1 MALPVYRPDR
11 PDDLSS
17 VSGNRGLFA
26 VFAKHGTAANILMLL
41 MIAAGIYAF
50 FNLRTQFFPDFV
62 QDRITVRVSWTDAPA
77 GSVDDA
83 IVQLLEP
90 ELRFLDDVESV
101 FATAADGSA
110 TISLLF
116 NVGTNME
123 RAKSDVE
130 SAVDAVEASFPEDAS
145 DASVRVSAFRDPV
158 SSILISGPLDEM
170 GLKAIA
176 ERMRDDLLGLGLLE
190 VLIQG
195 ARDPQIEVEVDE
207 VALRRLGLTPADI
220 SNAIA
225 RRAQDLPAGSLGG
238 DQTVRTQGTEAT
250 AASVADAQIR
260 ARADGSIIRVSDVA
274 EVREIVPTT
283 GRMIYYQGQP
293 AISLDIR
300 RGADGDSIRQQR
312 VIEDYIAEVEPTLP
326 ANVTVK
332 NYNVFA
338 DLILG
343 RVLLLRDNAVFGV
356 MIVLAFLF
364 LFLNVRTALWIA
376 VGIPVS
382 IAATL
387 GVMLALGLSIN
398 MLTLFALILSLGII
412 VDDAIVVGEYADFLH
427 EQGYTPSQAAIIGA
441 QRMVGPVSAAAATTV
456 LAFGVLYF
464 LPGRFGNFTQDI
476 AVTVVAVLIASLIE
490 CFFVLPGHMYHA
502 LKARERGARQL
513 RSGNGYPTPFH
524 WAIAKFRKR
533 FDAGFEYV
541 RIRLFRPMVAF
552 SVWARYPL
560 LTGVAVIFAYSVAMV
575 MTGEPRWSFFIRPEN
590 NTVNVNLT
598 MVEGATRADTLEQ
611 MQMAEAYVPELVSKA
626 RDSGLSALKREQKAA
641 EEGAWY
647 SIPKRTYDR
656 AALQIKIDLLEDR
669 IANVPPEDD
678 VKIMFSQVGARGG
691 RSFGG
696 TGTTNTDPD
705 LLGNMRVEL
714 VEQDTR
720 VYSTRNL
727 FFGLS
732 SIPKHPKLEG
742 LASRRSFSGGDTGS
756 LSIALVGG
764 ETEQLK
770 SAALQLTAFLNG
782 IGGVS
787 EAEDDTPFGTTQ
799 LVARV
804 SDRGAALGFDAGSVG
819 QQLRSWL
826 SGSTA
831 VNLIRDDGEI
841 SVEVKVDEAAQTASF
856 LAGLDLYSPAGTPV
870 KLSQVVDF
878 TEVAGFS
885 LIQSR
890 DGSRRIT
897 VQAEL
902 DEDQGNVG
910 DVEARLRDVGAL
922 GLLESDYGVS
932 VRFEGESEEQ
942 REFFVSFTQ
951 VLLIALALI
960 YLVLAWVFQ
969 SFFRPVVVMAIIPL
983 GFVGMVLGH
992 LVHGQVLSF
1001 LSLIGFVGLTGIIVN
1016 DSIVLIGTI
1025 ERRAKLQSIR
1035 SAIIDGAAD
1044 RLRPVL
1050 LTSLTTIG
1058 GLTPLIFETSVQ
1070 AQFLIPPSLTIVYGL
1085 GLGTVVV
1092 LILAPAM
1099 FAVQHDIVGVMRS
1112 SGIVVGG
1119 LLRRRRPRFARRPV
1133 AAAIADVSAE
1143 TAAGTDRFDDP
1154 AQSPEAPPTPP
1165 SPSA

>member
-1 MALPVYRPDR
+1 MALPAYRPDR
-11 PDDLSS
+11 PDDLTG
-17 VSGNRGLFA
+17 VSGTKGLFA
-26 VFAKHGTAANILMLL
+26 VFAKHGTAANILMML

-62 QDRITVRVSWTDAPA
+62 QDRITVRVNWTDAPA
-77 GSVDDA
+77 GSVDEG

-101 FATAADGSA
+101 FASASDGGA

-123 RAKSDVE
+123 RAKADVE
-130 SAVDAVEASFPEDAS
+130 SAIDAVESSLPEDAG

-158 SSILISGPLDEM
+158 SSILIAGPLDEN

-190 VLIQG
+190 VNVQG

-207 VALRRLGLTPADI
+207 VALRRLGLTPADV
-220 SNAIA
+220 SSAIA
-225 RRAQDLPAGSLGG
+225 RRAQDLPAGTLGG
-238 DQTVRTQGTEAT
+238 EQAVRTLGTEAT
-250 AASVADAQIR
+250 ADSVASAQIR
-260 ARADGSIIRVSDVA
+260 AQADGTIIRVSDVA
-274 EVREIVPTT
+274 KVSEIVPNSGQT
-283 GRMIYYQGQP
+283 IYYKGQP
-293 AISLDIR
+293 AISLEVR
-300 RGADGDSIRQQR
+300 RGADGDAIRQQR
-312 VIEDYIAEVEPTLP
+312 VIQDYLDEIEPTLP
-326 ANVTVK
+326 ANVTLK
-332 NYNVFA
+332 NYNIFA

-356 MIVLAFLF
+356 LIVLAFLF
-364 LFLNVRTALWIA
+364 LFLNVRTDLWIA

-427 EQGYTPSQAAIIGA
+427 EQGYSPSQAAIIGA

-490 CFFVLPGHMYHA
+490 CFLVLPGHMYHA
-502 LKARERGARQL
+502 LKARQRGERRL
-513 RSGNGYPTPFH
+513 RSGNGYPTPIH
-524 WAIAKFRKR
+524 WGIAKFRKS

-541 RIRLFRPMVAF
+541 RIRLFRRVVAF

-560 LTGVAVIFAYSVAMV
+560 LTLVAVIFAYSIAMV

-598 MVEGATRADTLEQ
+598 MVEGATRDDTFEQ
-611 MQMAEAYVPELVSKA
+611 MQMAEAYVPDLIAQA
-626 RDSGLSALKREQKAA
+626 RESGLSSLKREQEAA
-641 EEGAWY
+641 MEGAWY
-647 SIPKRTYDR
+647 SIPKRAYDR
-656 AALQIKIDLLEDR
+656 AALQIKIDQLQDR
-669 IANVPPEDD
+669 IDNVPPEDD
-678 VKIMFSQVGARGG
+678 ITVMFSQVGARGG
-691 RSFGG
+691 RGFGG
-696 TGTTNTDPD
+696 TGSTNTDPD
-705 LLGNMRVEL
+705 LLGNLRVEL

-742 LASRRSFSGGDTGS
+742 IASRRSFSGGDTGS

-770 SAALQLTAFLNG
+770 AAALQLTAFLNG

-831 VNLIRDDGEI
+831 VNLVRDDGEV
-841 SVEVKVDEAAQTASF
+841 SVEVKIDEAAQTANF
-856 LAGLDLYSPAGTPV
+856 LAGLDLYTPTGAPV

-878 TEVAGFS
+878 TEVAEFS

-910 DVEARLRDVGAL
+910 DVEARLREIGAL

-942 REFFVSFTQ
+942 REFFVGFTQ

-969 SFFRPVVVMAIIPL
+969 SFFRPLVVMAIIPL

-1025 ERRAKLQSIR
+1025 ERRAKVQSIR
-1035 SAIIDGAAD
+1035 SAILDGAAD

-1092 LILAPAM
+1092 LILAPAL
-1099 FAVQHDIVGVMRS
+1099 FAVQHDIGGVLRS
-1112 SGIVVGG
+1112 TGIVAGSV
-1119 LLRRRRPRFARRPV
+1119 LRRRKPRFARRPDPDPT
-1133 AAAIADVSAE
+1133 AAASVS
-1143 TAAGTDRFDDP
+1143 TG
-1154 AQSPEAPPTPP
+1154 PEVVVQT
-1165 SPSA
+1165 

>member
-1 MALPVYRPDR
+1 MALPAYRPDR
-11 PDDLSS
+11 PDDLSGL
-17 VSGNRGLFA
+17 SGERGLFA

-90 ELRFLDDVESV
+90 ELRFLDDVETV
-101 FATAADGSA
+101 YATAADGTAVVSM
-110 TISLLF
+110 LF

-123 RAKSDVE
+123 RAQSDVQA
-130 SAVDAVEASFPEDAS
+130 AVDAVEASFPEDAG
-145 DASVRVSAFRDPV
+145 DARVTVSAFRDPV
-158 SSILISGPLDEM
+158 SSILIAGPLDEN

-176 ERMRDDLLGLGLLE
+176 ERMRDDLLALGLLE
-190 VLIQG
+190 VSIQG

-207 VALRRLGLTPADI
+207 VALRRLGLTPADV
-220 SNAIA
+220 SSAIA
-225 RRAQDLPAGSLGG
+225 RRAQDLPAGTLGG
-238 DQTVRTQGTEAT
+238 EQAVRTLGTEAT
-250 AASVADAQIR
+250 ADSVAQAQIR
-260 ARADGSIIRVSDVA
+260 AQSDGTIIRVSDVA
-274 EVREIVPTT
+274 EVREVVPNT
-283 GRMIYYQGQP
+283 GRTIYYKGQP
-293 AISLDIR
+293 AVSLEIR
-300 RGADGDSIRQQR
+300 RGAEGDAIRQQA
-312 VIEDYIAEVEPTLP
+312 VIRDYVEEIRPTLP
-326 ANVTVK
+326 ANVTMV
-332 NYNVFA
+332 NYNIFA

-356 MIVLAFLF
+356 VIVLAFLF
-364 LFLNVRTALWIA
+364 LFLNVRTGLWIA

-490 CFFVLPGHMYHA
+490 CFLVLPGHMYHA
-502 LKARERGARQL
+502 LKARERGQRQL

-524 WAIAKFRKR
+524 WGIASFRR
-533 FDAGFEYV
+533 SFDSGFETV
-541 RIRLFRPMVAF
+541 RLKVFRPFVAF
-552 SVWARYPL
+552 AIWARYPVL
-560 LTGVAVIFAYSVAMV
+560 AGVAVIFAYSMAMV

-598 MVEGATRADTLEQ
+598 MVEGATRQDTLAQ
-611 MQMAEAYVPELVSKA
+611 MQLAEDYVPTLIAQA
-626 RDSGLSALKREQKAA
+626 RDSGLSALKREQDAMK
-641 EEGAWY
+641 EGAWY
-647 SIPKRTYDR
+647 SIPKRAYDR
-656 AALQIKIDLLEDR
+656 AAMQVKIDKLQER
-669 IANVPPEDD
+669 IDNVPPEDD
-678 VKIMFSQVGARGG
+678 ITIMFTQVGARGG
-691 RSFGG
+691 RGFGG
-696 TGTTNTDPD
+696 TGSTSTDPD
-705 LLGNMRVEL
+705 LLGNLRVEL

-720 VYSTRNL
+720 IYSTRNL

-732 SIPKHPKLEG
+732 NIPKHPKLEG
-742 LASRRSFSGGDTGS
+742 LASRRSFSGGDTSS

-770 SAALQLTAFLNG
+770 AAALQLTAFLNG
-782 IGGVS
+782 VGGVS
-787 EAEDDTPFGTTQ
+787 EAEDDTPYGTTQ

-804 SDRGAALGFDAGSVG
+804 SERGAALGFDAGSVG
-819 QQLRSWL
+819 AQLRSWL

-841 SVEVKVDEAAQTASF
+841 SVQVKVDEAAQTANF
-856 LAGLDLYSPAGTPV
+856 LAGLDLYSPTGQAV

-902 DEDQGNVG
+902 DEDQGNVS
-910 DVEARLRDVGAL
+910 DVEARLREIGAI
-922 GLLESDYGVS
+922 GLLEGDYGVG
-932 VRFEGESEEQ
+932 VRFEGESQDQ
-942 REFFVSFTQ
+942 REFFVGFTQ
-951 VLLIALALI
+951 VLVVALLLI

-969 SFFRPVVVMAIIPL
+969 SFFRPLIVMAIIPL

-1025 ERRAKLQSIR
+1025 ERRAKLQSVK
-1035 SAIIDGAAD
+1035 SAILDGAAD

-1092 LILAPAM
+1092 LILAPAL
-1099 FAVQHDIVGVMRS
+1099 FAVQNDIAGVLRS
-1112 SGIVVGG
+1112 TGIVAGG
-1119 LLRRRRPRFARRPV
+1119 LMRRRKPRFARPAAVGGAANEGAAEPV
-1133 AAAIADVSAE
+1133 SE
-1143 TAAGTDRFDDP
+1143 P
-1154 AQSPEAPPTPP
+1154 ASEGA
-1165 SPSA
+1165 

>member
-1 MALPVYRPDR
+1 MALPAYRPDR
-11 PDDLSS
+11 PDDLTG
-17 VSGNRGLFA
+17 VSGTKGLFA
-26 VFAKHGTAANILMLL
+26 VFAKHGTAANILMML

-62 QDRITVRVSWTDAPA
+62 QDRITVRVNWTDAPA
-77 GSVDDA
+77 GSVDEG

-101 FATAADGSA
+101 FASAADGGA

-123 RAKSDVE
+123 RAKADVE
-130 SAVDAVEASFPEDAS
+130 SAIDAVESSLPEDAG

-158 SSILISGPLDEM
+158 SSILIAGPLDEN

-190 VLIQG
+190 VNVQG

-207 VALRRLGLTPADI
+207 VALRRLGLTPADV
-220 SNAIA
+220 SSAIA
-225 RRAQDLPAGSLGG
+225 RRAQDLPAGTLGG
-238 DQTVRTQGTEAT
+238 EQAVRTLGTEAT
-250 AASVADAQIR
+250 ADSVASAQIR
-260 ARADGSIIRVSDVA
+260 AQADGTIIRVSDVA
-274 EVREIVPTT
+274 KVSEIVPNS
-283 GRMIYYQGQP
+283 GRTVYYKGQP
-293 AISLDIR
+293 AISLEVR
-300 RGADGDSIRQQR
+300 RGADGDAIRQQR
-312 VIEDYIAEVEPTLP
+312 LIQDYLDEIEPTLP
-326 ANVTVK
+326 ANVTLK
-332 NYNVFA
+332 NYNIFA

-356 MIVLAFLF
+356 LIVLAFLF
-364 LFLNVRTALWIA
+364 LFLNVRTGLWIA

-427 EQGYTPSQAAIIGA
+427 EQGYSPSQAAIIGA

-502 LKARERGARQL
+502 LKARQRGERQL
-513 RSGNGYPTPFH
+513 RSGNGYPTPIH
-524 WAIAKFRKR
+524 WGIAKFRKG

-541 RIRLFRPMVAF
+541 RIRLFRRVVAF

-560 LTGVAVIFAYSVAMV
+560 LTAVAVIFAYSIAMV

-598 MVEGATRADTLEQ
+598 MVEGATRDDTFDQ
-611 MQMAEAYVPELVSKA
+611 MQMAEAYVPELIAQA
-626 RDSGLSALKREQKAA
+626 RESGLSSLKREQEAA
-641 EEGAWY
+641 QEGAWY
-647 SIPKRTYDR
+647 SIPKRAYDR
-656 AALQIKIDLLEDR
+656 AALQIKIDQLQDR
-669 IANVPPEDD
+669 IDNVPPEDD
-678 VKIMFSQVGARGG
+678 ITVMFSQVGARGG
-691 RSFGG
+691 RGFGG
-696 TGTTNTDPD
+696 TGSTNTDPD
-705 LLGNMRVEL
+705 LLGNLRVEL

-720 VYSTRNL
+720 IYSTRNL

-742 LASRRSFSGGDTGS
+742 IASRRSFSGGDTGS

-770 SAALQLTAFLNG
+770 AAALQLTAFLNG

-819 QQLRSWL
+819 QQLRAWL

-831 VNLIRDDGEI
+831 VNLIRDDGEV
-841 SVEVKVDEAAQTASF
+841 SVEVKIDEAAQTANF
-856 LAGLDLYSPAGTPV
+856 LAGLDLYAPSGAPV

-902 DEDQGNVG
+902 YEDQGNVG
-910 DVEARLRDVGAL
+910 DVEARLREIGAL

-942 REFFVSFTQ
+942 REFFVGFTQ
-951 VLLIALALI
+951 VLMIALALI

-969 SFFRPVVVMAIIPL
+969 SFFRPLVVMAIIPL

-1025 ERRAKLQSIR
+1025 ERRAKVQSIR
-1035 SAIIDGAAD
+1035 SAILDGAAD

-1092 LILAPAM
+1092 LILAPAL
-1099 FAVQHDIVGVMRS
+1099 FAVQHDIGGVLRS
-1112 SGIVVGG
+1112 AGIVAGSV
-1119 LLRRRRPRFARRPV
+1119 LRRRKPRFARRP
-1133 AAAIADVSAE
+1133 E
-1143 TAAGTDRFDDP
+1143 
-1154 AQSPEAPPTPP
+1154 PTPAAP
-1165 SPSA
+1165 VSTGAEGVVQT

>member
-326 ANVTVK
+326 ANVTVR

-356 MIVLAFLF
+356 IIVLAFLF

-427 EQGYTPSQAAIIGA
+427 DQGYTPSQAAIIGA

>member
-427 EQGYTPSQAAIIGA
+427 EQGYTP
-441 QRMVGPVSAAAATTV
+441 
-456 LAFGVLYF
+456 LA
-464 LPGRFGNFTQDI
+464 
-476 AVTVVAVLIASLIE
+476 S
-490 CFFVLPGHMYHA
+490 GHY
-502 LKARERGARQL
+502 RGAEDGWTRVGGGSNDGAGLWRAVFLARTLRQL
-513 RSGNGYPTPFH
+513 HPGYCCH
-524 WAIAKFRKR
+524 
-533 FDAGFEYV
+533 
-541 RIRLFRPMVAF
+541 
-552 SVWARYPL
+552 
-560 LTGVAVIFAYSVAMV
+560 
-575 MTGEPRWSFFIRPEN
+575 
-590 NTVNVNLT
+590 
-598 MVEGATRADTLEQ
+598 
-611 MQMAEAYVPELVSKA
+611 
-626 RDSGLSALKREQKAA
+626 
-641 EEGAWY
+641 
-647 SIPKRTYDR
+647 
-656 AALQIKIDLLEDR
+656 
-669 IANVPPEDD
+669 
-678 VKIMFSQVGARGG
+678 RGG
-691 RSFGG
+691 GADRFADRVFLRPARSHVSRAQG
-696 TGTTNTDPD
+696 TGT
-705 LLGNMRVEL
+705 
-714 VEQDTR
+714 
-720 VYSTRNL
+720 
-727 FFGLS
+727 
-732 SIPKHPKLEG
+732 
-742 LASRRSFSGGDTGS
+742 
-756 LSIALVGG
+756 
-764 ETEQLK
+764 
-770 SAALQLTAFLNG
+770 
-782 IGGVS
+782 
-787 EAEDDTPFGTTQ
+787 
-799 LVARV
+799 
-804 SDRGAALGFDAGSVG
+804 
-819 QQLRSWL
+819 
-826 SGSTA
+826 
-831 VNLIRDDGEI
+831 
-841 SVEVKVDEAAQTASF
+841 
-856 LAGLDLYSPAGTPV
+856 
-870 KLSQVVDF
+870 
-878 TEVAGFS
+878 
-885 LIQSR
+885 
-890 DGSRRIT
+890 
-897 VQAEL
+897 
-902 DEDQGNVG
+902 
-910 DVEARLRDVGAL
+910 
-922 GLLESDYGVS
+922 
-932 VRFEGESEEQ
+932 
-942 REFFVSFTQ
+942 
-951 VLLIALALI
+951 
-960 YLVLAWVFQ
+960 
-969 SFFRPVVVMAIIPL
+969 
-983 GFVGMVLGH
+983 
-992 LVHGQVLSF
+992 
-1001 LSLIGFVGLTGIIVN
+1001 
-1016 DSIVLIGTI
+1016 
-1025 ERRAKLQSIR
+1025 
-1035 SAIIDGAAD
+1035 
-1044 RLRPVL
+1044 
-1050 LTSLTTIG
+1050 
-1058 GLTPLIFETSVQ
+1058 
-1070 AQFLIPPSLTIVYGL
+1070 
-1085 GLGTVVV
+1085 
-1092 LILAPAM
+1092 
-1099 FAVQHDIVGVMRS
+1099 
-1112 SGIVVGG
+1112 
-1119 LLRRRRPRFARRPV
+1119 RRP
-1133 AAAIADVSAE
+1133 AAAV
-1143 TAAGTDRFDDP
+1143 G
-1154 AQSPEAPPTPP
+1154 
-1165 SPSA
+1165 

>member
-1 MALPVYRPDR
+1 MAFPAYRPDR
-11 PDDLSS
+11 PDDLSG
-17 VSGNRGLFA
+17 VSGSKGLFA
-26 VFAKHGTAANILMLL
+26 VFAKHGTAANILMML

-101 FATAADGSA
+101 FATSADGSA
-110 TISLLF
+110 TISMLF

-130 SAVDAVEASFPEDAS
+130 SAVDAVESSFPEDAS

-158 SSILISGPLDEM
+158 SSILVSGPLDEK

-176 ERMRDDLLGLGLLE
+176 ERMRDDLLRLGLLE
-190 VLIQG
+190 VLIRG

-207 VALRRLGLTPADI
+207 VALRRLGLTPADV
-220 SNAIA
+220 SAAIA

-250 AASVADAQIR
+250 TESVAAAQIR
-260 ARADGSIIRVSDVA
+260 AQADGTIIRVSDVA
-274 EVREIVPTT
+274 EVREIVPNS
-283 GRMIYYQGQP
+283 GRTIYYKGQP

-300 RGADGDSIRQQR
+300 RGADGDSIRQQA
-312 VIEDYIAEVEPTLP
+312 VIEDYIAEIQPTLP
-326 ANVTVK
+326 ANITLK

-343 RVLLLRDNAVFGV
+343 RVLLLRDNAIFGV
-356 MIVLAFLF
+356 LIVLVFLF

-387 GVMLALGLSIN
+387 GVMLVLGLSIN

-427 EQGYTPSQAAIIGA
+427 EQGYSPSQAAIIGA

-502 LKARERGARQL
+502 LKSRERGARRL
-513 RSGNGYPTPFH
+513 RSGNGYPTPVH
-524 WAIAKFRKR
+524 WGIAKFRKG

-541 RIRLFRPMVAF
+541 RIRLFRRLVAF
-552 SVWARYPL
+552 TVWARYPL

-611 MQMAEAYVPELVSKA
+611 MQMAEAYVPELIAQA

-647 SIPKRTYDR
+647 SIPKRAYDR
-656 AALQIKIDLLEDR
+656 AALQIKIDQLEDR
-669 IANVPPEDD
+669 IENVPPEDD
-678 VKIMFSQVGARGG
+678 VMIMFSQVGARGG
-691 RSFGG
+691 RGFGG
-696 TGTTNTDPD
+696 TGASNADPD

-732 SIPKHPKLEG
+732 GIPKHPKLEG

-910 DVEARLRDVGAL
+910 DVEARLREIGAL

-942 REFFVSFTQ
+942 REFFVGFTQ

-969 SFFRPVVVMAIIPL
+969 SFFRPVVIMAIIPL

-1025 ERRAKLQSIR
+1025 ERRAKVQSIR
-1035 SAIIDGAAD
+1035 SAILDGAAD

-1085 GLGTVVV
+1085 GLGTMVV
-1092 LILAPAM
+1092 LILAPAL
-1099 FAVQHDIVGVMRS
+1099 FAVQHDIGGVLRS
-1112 SGIVVGG
+1112 TGIVAGSV
-1119 LLRRRRPRFARRPV
+1119 LRRRRPRFARRP
-1133 AAAIADVSAE
+1133 AAEPLLTTQLADGPGGADDAGA
-1143 TAAGTDRFDDP
+1143 TANHASPP
-1154 AQSPEAPPTPP
+1154 A
-1165 SPSA
+1165 PSA